1 MNPAEYNSC
10 VDLYSDAVF
19 RFVYSNRKDEE
30 AARDAVQDAFETLW
44 RNRDKVEIG
53 KAKSY
58 LFSVAYHDMI
68 DDIRKQKRIEQ
79 LEEKHERIP
88 AASHQGGYTGARQ
101 IVEKGLERLSDI
113 QKQVLLLRDYEGY
126 DYREIGNITGLNESQ
141 VKVYI
146 FRARQTLKD
155 FIGKKEN
162 VL

>member
-1 MNPAEYNSC
+1 MNPAEYNRC

-19 RFVYSNRKDEE
+19 RFIFSNLKDEDT
-30 AARDAVQDAFETLW
+30 ARDAVQDAFETLW
-44 RNRDKVEIG
+44 RNVEKVELG

-68 DDIRKQKRIEQ
+68 DGIRKRKRIVQ
-79 LEEKHERIP
+79 LEDKHERIP
-88 AASHQGGYTGARQ
+88 ASHQGGYSGAKDL
-101 IVEKGLERLSDI
+101 VEKGLERLNEI
-113 QKQVLLLRDYEGY
+113 QKQVLMLRDYEGY

-146 FRARQTLKD
+146 FRARKTLKD
-155 FIGKKEN
+155 FMVKKEN